1 VTRRSLHYAVAM
13 TSPVVDD
20 HVHVPD
26 PRRWRALVVIAIAQL
41 MVVLDASIVNIAL
54 PDAQRELHISAA
66 NRQWVVTAYTL
77 AFGGLLLLG
86 GRIADYAGRKR
97 VFVIGLIGFAGASAL
112 GGFAPD
118 QALLFTARALQ
129 GAFGAILAPAALSLI
144 SVTFVD
150 SKERAKAFGVYGA
163 LSGAGAAIGLI
174 AGGLLTQ
181 YASWRWCL
189 FVNIPMA
196 LIAVALA
203 IPNVRESR
211 IHGTTRYDVPG
222 ALLSTMGFISL
233 VYGITEAANP
243 SLGWSS
249 PRAIS
254 FIAAGAVLLVAFVAF
269 ESRTSNPLLPMS
281 ILLDRVR
288 GGSYLAQ
295 FLLASGLFGMFL
307 FMTFYFQGVHGF
319 SPVRAGLCFLPFSLG
334 VITSAGVS
342 SQLLPRVGPR
352 PLGTLGLLMASGG
365 LLYLSRIT
373 FDSSYVSSVLPALI
387 LMSLG
392 LGAVFVVVSST
403 ALFNVPFHESG
414 VASAVL
420 NTTQQIGGSLGTAI
434 FNTLAISATAAYAIA
449 HPWSGPT
456 LPPGVSPPDALTHG
470 FSVAFELGSGCMLVA
485 AIVFFTLVNVD
496 RHHLGQHDDVG
507 EPDED
512 EVLSS

>member
-1 VTRRSLHYAVAM
+1 M

-20 HVHVPD
+20 HAHVPD

-249 PRAIS
+249 PRAIG